1 MSASHHIIRRYTF
14 DVQFSAKAKAIALQD
29 SLSSLFRRRLTADMD
44 ELLQQLLPEDMVAVL
59 DTLEL
64 DLGTVLYKDM
74 ETQLPLKLLEA
85 LENALSSI
93 LRTGTPGSQHHLSG
107 KVMVKSGSERLCE
120 LLEYYLLSG
129 AMPWWASAAEREQPD
144 QAIFQLAANAPAL
157 LAALIRKLG
166 QVQYVRKRIAWQ
178 FSIAAIQQIINVLEP
193 AEAKFILEYS
203 REVLHIQQRQQVLQT
218 ESKALERAVWLFVL
232 TYLLTDGGSNFDRK
246 EFVRSHLTQMA
257 HHFNVEYDALL
268 QLFYDALVFYRQEI
282 QAATIGGFIKA
293 LYSETHPAGSIR
305 SRTFSSR
312 KQDEQATA
320 PVNILRY
327 YLQFGSFP
335 WWAAHTSLT
344 MLYEALLL
352 SARQSPA
359 QLKEML
365 TLSLQQELAWK
376 RWTTLFEP
384 AQRTAVIMQLN
395 DNWLLQANEQF
406 FDRPSA
412 RMAGMVPGM
421 ASSEDPAHIL
431 LRDVILYR
439 LLYGSIPWWG
449 KTYAHFSVHSLLQQL
464 MEQSVTELV
473 MVFKYA
479 GTLSYTMERFLSGI
493 TSEQFFTIA
502 RASGLTDMA
511 RDAYEQVYTL
521 LQSVHRYVIS
531 GVKTSVLQQQVMKAF
546 WRVWAEAGYEHFS
559 TAGFTEEAVRYWAEV
574 TGITPGSLVVLM
586 KSALPAIIAEEEGGY
601 QWLINQLQQL
611 ITVWQTEGAALY
623 HAFVSGRAPEAS
635 QDPHPLIHFIRN
647 NGAPATAE
655 EKELSGSTITVWLRH
670 FLEEGALPPQAGSF
684 STNETI
690 WLSTRMLE
698 WLYINYKEKL
708 ADIKAVMQ
716 RLPLMLNRVYSLW
729 QVSTT
734 LAPVRELL
742 MSWMEY
748 VLAPPE
754 AGTMVVMDG
763 LWQELPQ
770 QQGSPVREQRSTLP
784 AAVSRLLH
792 RFSQYDAI
800 TSATEKQEWLE
811 QAIGLLTYFLAHKR
825 LPDHLYGVEG
835 ATVQALLKQ
844 SVILL
849 FREKPTVL
857 NAMFGDG
864 KGLLAARMEIYQV
877 FTPPTGGLQENSI
890 RQSLEAYAIEDSL
903 LMLQETVAPSLKS
916 AVSSFRDAVRF
927 YKQQGR
933 QERQSFH
940 KRIFQYPV
948 LVQYAAQQLD
958 DDTFLEM
965 MEDIEIGWGHPAAA
979 ALRELQRL
987 FDRII
992 NDSGE
997 REKLRVLFRQFH
1009 IMLLTGQF
1017 TLPNA
1022 TAYASRFLEFVMN
1035 NGAGIARNF
1044 IEQLVEVDEKTIISS
1059 YNHLRNILPALQ
1071 QSAVKYARSHLHM
1084 DNIRSRMYEKDI
1096 QLLSPRQE
1104 PGSRLPAV
1112 KQPLAAENGNK
1123 HELPAPAEQAN
1134 KEYEKLKMPEP
1145 DTVYV
1150 GNAGL
1155 VLLYPFLT
1163 FAFQRLGYVVAGQF
1177 TSPEAQIRAI
1187 HFLQYTVNLKE
1198 EHAEHELV
1206 LNKVLCNFPLE
1217 EPLPAELILKDEE
1230 KQLSQEMLQVVL
1242 QQWDRMKHTSVEG
1255 FREAFLKRDGALWET
1270 EEAWYMRVEQR
1281 GYDMILQ
1288 TLPWSFGMLKTSW
1301 MDKMLYTEWVFQ

>member
-14 DVQFSAKAKAIALQD
+14 DVQFSARKKAVALQD
-29 SLSSLFRRRLTADMD
+29 SISSLFRRRLTADMD

-64 DLGTVLYKDM
+64 DLGTVLYKDL

-85 LENALSSI
+85 LEKALSSI
-93 LRTGTPGSQHHLSG
+93 FRTGTPGAQHQLSG
-107 KVMVKSGSERLCE
+107 KVMVKSGSERLRE

-129 AMPWWASAAEREQPD
+129 AMPWWATAAEREQPD
-144 QAIFQLAANAPAL
+144 QAIFRLGTNAPAL

-166 QVQYVRKRIAWQ
+166 QLQYVRKRIAWQ
-178 FSIAAIQQIINVLEP
+178 FSIAAIQQIVNVLEP
-193 AEAKFILEYS
+193 AEAAFIFEYS
-203 REVLHIQQRQQVLQT
+203 REVLLIQQRQQVLQT

-232 TYLLTDGGSNFDRK
+232 TYLLTDGGSNFNRK

-257 HHFNVEYDALL
+257 HHFNVDYDTLL
-268 QLFYDALVFYRQEI
+268 QLFYDALIFYRQEI

-293 LYSETHPAGSIR
+293 LYSETHVRGSTR
-305 SRTFSSR
+305 SRTFSSG
-312 KQDEQATA
+312 KHYEQETDH
-320 PVNILRY
+320 ITLLRY

-335 WWAAHTSLT
+335 WWAPALAVTG
-344 MLYEALLL
+344 LYEALLL

-359 QLKEML
+359 PLKEML
-365 TLSLQQELAWK
+365 TLTLQQEAAWK

-384 AQRTAVIMQLN
+384 ARRTAVIMQLN

-406 FDRPSA
+406 FTRPSV
-412 RMAGMVPGM
+412 VPGM
-421 ASSEDPAHIL
+421 IPGTASSDDPAHIL

-464 MEQSVTELV
+464 MEQSVTEVV

-479 GTLSYTMERFLSGI
+479 GTLAYAVERMLSGI
-493 TSEQFFTIA
+493 TFDQFFTIA
-502 RASGLTDMA
+502 RAAGATDTA
-511 RDAYEQVYTL
+511 RDAYEQVYAL
-521 LQSVHRYVIS
+521 LQSVHRYMLS
-531 GVKTSVLQQQVMKAF
+531 GVKAAVLQQQVMKAF
-546 WRVWAEAGYEHFS
+546 WRVWADAGYGHFS
-559 TAGFTEEAVRYWAEV
+559 TTSFTEEAVRYWAELS
-574 TGITPGSLVVLM
+574 GIAPGSLVVLM
-586 KSALPAIIAEEEGGY
+586 RSALPAIIAEDEGRY
-601 QWLINQLQQL
+601 QWLINHLQQL
-611 ITVWQTEGAALY
+611 VTVWQTEGAALY
-623 HAFVSGRAPEAS
+623 HAFVSGRAPDAS
-635 QDPHPLIHFIRN
+635 QHAHPLVHFIRN
-647 NGAPATAE
+647 NRAPATTG
-655 EKELSGSTITVWLRH
+655 EKELSGSTITGWLRH
-670 FLEEGALPPQAGSF
+670 FLEEGRLPSQAGPF
-684 STNETI
+684 TTEETI
-690 WLSTRMLE
+690 WFSTRMLE
-698 WLYINYKEKL
+698 WLYVNYKEKL
-708 ADIKAVMQ
+708 ADIRSTIQPLPVMIN
-716 RLPLMLNRVYSLW
+716 RLYSLW
-729 QVSTT
+729 LVSTT

-742 MSWMEY
+742 MSWMEH

-763 LWQELPQ
+763 LWQELPEQ
-770 QQGSPVREQRSTLP
+770 RGTTTSIREQRSTLP

-792 RFSQYDAI
+792 RFSQYDTI

-811 QAIGLLTYFLAHKR
+811 QAVGLLTYFLAHKR
-825 LPDHLYGVEG
+825 LPDHLQGIEG
-835 ATVQALLKQ
+835 TTVQALLKQ
-844 SVILL
+844 AVILL
-849 FREKPTVL
+849 FREKPAVL
-857 NAMFGDG
+857 NALFIDG
-864 KGLLAARMEIYQV
+864 KGLLSARMEIYHV
-877 FTPPTGGLQENSI
+877 FTPPTGGLQENNI

-903 LMLQETVAPSLKS
+903 LMLQETVTPSLKN

-933 QERQSFH
+933 QERQSFY
-940 KRIFQYPV
+940 KRIFHYPV
-948 LVQYAAQQLD
+948 LMQYAAQQLD

-965 MEDIEIGWGHPAAA
+965 MEDIEIGWGHPATA
-979 ALRELQRL
+979 ALRELQQL
-987 FDRII
+987 FDRMLT
-992 NDSGE
+992 DSGE

-1009 IMLLTGQF
+1009 IMLLTGHF

-1044 IEQLVEVDEKTIISS
+1044 IEGLVEANEKTVISS

-1071 QSAVKYARSHLHM
+1071 QSAVKYARTHLHM
-1084 DNIRSRMYEKDI
+1084 DQIRSSMYEKDMN
-1096 QLLSPRQE
+1096 LLYPRQQTDAT
-1104 PGSRLPAV
+1104 LPAV
-1112 KQPLAAENGNK
+1112 KSPLTPENKPEQPL
-1123 HELPAPAEQAN
+1123 PREQVN
-1134 KEYEKLKMPEP
+1134 KEYDKVKMPEP

-1150 GNAGL
+1150 SNAGL

-1163 FAFQRLGYVVAGQF
+1163 FAFQRLGYVAAGQF

-1217 EPLPAELILKDEE
+1217 EPVPAELTLKEEE

-1242 QQWDRMKHTSVEG
+1242 QQWERMKHTSVEG
-1255 FREAFLKRDGALWET
+1255 FREAFLSRDGALWET
-1270 EEAWYMRVEQR
+1270 EEAWYLRVEQR

-1301 MDKMLYTEWVFQ
+1301 MDKMLYTEWVYQ

>member
-1 MSASHHIIRRYTF
+1 
-14 DVQFSAKAKAIALQD
+14 
-29 SLSSLFRRRLTADMD
+29 
-44 ELLQQLLPEDMVAVL
+44 
-59 DTLEL
+59 
-64 DLGTVLYKDM
+64 
-74 ETQLPLKLLEA
+74 
-85 LENALSSI
+85 
-93 LRTGTPGSQHHLSG
+93 
-107 KVMVKSGSERLCE
+107 
-120 LLEYYLLSG
+120 
-129 AMPWWASAAEREQPD
+129 
-144 QAIFQLAANAPAL
+144 
-157 LAALIRKLG
+157 
-166 QVQYVRKRIAWQ
+166 
-178 FSIAAIQQIINVLEP
+178 
-193 AEAKFILEYS
+193 
-203 REVLHIQQRQQVLQT
+203 
-218 ESKALERAVWLFVL
+218 
-232 TYLLTDGGSNFDRK
+232 
-246 EFVRSHLTQMA
+246 
-257 HHFNVEYDALL
+257 
-268 QLFYDALVFYRQEI
+268 
-282 QAATIGGFIKA
+282 
-293 LYSETHPAGSIR
+293 
-305 SRTFSSR
+305 
-312 KQDEQATA
+312 
-320 PVNILRY
+320 
-327 YLQFGSFP
+327 
-335 WWAAHTSLT
+335 
-344 MLYEALLL
+344 
-352 SARQSPA
+352 
-359 QLKEML
+359 
-365 TLSLQQELAWK
+365 
-376 RWTTLFEP
+376 
-384 AQRTAVIMQLN
+384 
-395 DNWLLQANEQF
+395 
-406 FDRPSA
+406 
-412 RMAGMVPGM
+412 
-421 ASSEDPAHIL
+421 
-431 LRDVILYR
+431 
-439 LLYGSIPWWG
+439 
-449 KTYAHFSVHSLLQQL
+449 
-464 MEQSVTELV
+464 
-473 MVFKYA
+473 
-479 GTLSYTMERFLSGI
+479 
-493 TSEQFFTIA
+493 
-502 RASGLTDMA
+502 
-511 RDAYEQVYTL
+511 
-521 LQSVHRYVIS
+521 
-531 GVKTSVLQQQVMKAF
+531 
-546 WRVWAEAGYEHFS
+546 
-559 TAGFTEEAVRYWAEV
+559 
-574 TGITPGSLVVLM
+574 
-586 KSALPAIIAEEEGGY
+586 
-601 QWLINQLQQL
+601 
-611 ITVWQTEGAALY
+611 VWQTEGAALY

-647 NGAPATAE
+647 NRAPATAE

-670 FLEEGALPPQAGSF
+670 FLEEGALAPQAGSF
-684 STNETI
+684 SVNETI

-770 QQGSPVREQRSTLP
+770 QQGSPVREQRSILP

-792 RFSQYDAI
+792 RFSQYDTI

-811 QAIGLLTYFLAHKR
+811 QAIALLTYFLAHKR

-849 FREKPTVL
+849 FREKPAVL
-857 NAMFGDG
+857 NAMFSDG
-864 KGLLAARMEIYQV
+864 KGLLSARMEIYQV

-903 LMLQETVAPSLKS
+903 LMLQETVTPSLKS
-916 AVSSFRDAVRF
+916 AVSSFKDAVRF
-927 YKQQGR
+927 YKQQSR
-933 QERQSFH
+933 QERQLFH

-965 MEDIEIGWGHPAAA
+965 MEDIEIGWGHPATA
-979 ALRELQRL
+979 ALRELQQL

-992 NDSGE
+992 TDSGE

-1044 IEQLVEVDEKTIISS
+1044 IEQLVEVDEKTVISS

-1071 QSAVKYARSHLHM
+1071 QSAGKYARTHLHM
-1084 DNIRSRMYEKDI
+1084 DNIRSRMYEKDM
-1096 QLLSPRQE
+1096 QLLSPRPE
-1104 PGSRLPAV
+1104 PDPTLPAV
-1112 KQPLAAENGNK
+1112 KQPLATENK
-1123 HELPAPAEQAN
+1123 HKRELPTPAEQAN

-1217 EPLPAELILKDEE
+1217 EPVPAELTLKDEE

-1255 FREAFLKRDGALWET
+1255 FREAFLSRDGALWET